1 MKNVKSITPVKSVS
15 PVNSI
20 KEVVLLLLLILLL
33 LLLLEVVG
41 LYKLTPEQAS
51 RLRELN
57 EISETRTGGFNRIV
71 SMTSRP
77 LRMG

>member
-1 MKNVKSITPVKSVS
+1 MEIKDIKDLKNVKSITPVKSVS

-20 KEVVLLLLLILLL
+20 KEVV
-33 LLLLEVVG
+33 G
-41 LYKLTPEQAS
+41 LYQLTPEQAS

-57 EISETRTGGFNRIV
+57 EISETRSGGFNRIV

-77 LRMG
+77 FRMG